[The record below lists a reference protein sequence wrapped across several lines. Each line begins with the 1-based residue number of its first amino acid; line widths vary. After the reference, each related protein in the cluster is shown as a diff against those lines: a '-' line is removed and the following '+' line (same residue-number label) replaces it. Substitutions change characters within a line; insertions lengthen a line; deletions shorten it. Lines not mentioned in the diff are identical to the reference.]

1 MGIFDDPDDE
11 DLFDI
16 GWKSEYERTEE
27 ILEKFRFDVLEPTLV
42 DRVRQALDEEA
53 ISYIRVVG
61 EYDIDQG
68 CGVLRV
74 TLDDGIEV
82 SIP

>member
-1 MGIFDDPDDE
+1 MGILDDSDGEDFFDV
-11 DLFDI
+11 
-16 GWKSEYERTEE
+16 GWKSEHERTEDL
-27 ILEKFRFDVLEPTLV
+27 LEAFRFEVLEPTLV
-42 DRVRQALDEEA
+42 DRVRQALDAEN

-61 EYDIDQG
+61 EYDVDQG

-74 TLDDGIEV
+74 TLEDGIEV